1 MGEDLTGR
9 ILGVIHAGT
18 WVAATGQRFAD
29 EIMPEVEL
37 LHICDDTLQHDF
49 TLAGVGNIPPFNY
62 LRIALYARFLEEAG
76 VNVIMLGCSTMNRAA
91 EYARPMVS
99 VPFLQIDRP
108 MMDKAVQVGRKIG
121 LLATLDTTVPSSTRL
136 LKKAAQEA
144 GKEIEIVQL
153 FSGEAFK
160 ALRSGNQ
167 AKHDE
172 ILLDI
177 IAKNQDR
184 VDAIVMAQLSM
195 SVLENQIKEA
205 NFRIPVFN
213 SGREGFTR
221 AREVL
226 ESLP

>member
-1 MGEDLTGR
+1 
-9 ILGVIHAGT
+9 
-18 WVAATGQRFAD
+18 
-29 EIMPEVEL
+29 
-37 LHICDDTLQHDF
+37 
-49 TLAGVGNIPPFNY
+49 
-62 LRIALYARFLEEAG
+62 
-76 VNVIMLGCSTMNRAA
+76 
-91 EYARPMVS
+91 MVS